1 MFFGDIDNPIGI
13 DISDVSVK
21 LVQFNRRNGK
31 LEVAAYSDVPLPSGL
46 VENDI
51 VENEE
56 GLVSFLKGIFRNKTY
71 QTGKLKGRSIVVSI
85 PESKAFVRVINLPR
99 LGPNELLTAVPLEA
113 EQYIPIPI
121 DQMQIDW
128 QVVGETRNGLR
139 VFITATPKNY
149 VRDILNVLKKAGL
162 VAQSI
167 EAESA

>member
-71 QTGKLKGRSIVVSI
+71 QTGKLNQWMFHIYD
-85 PESKAFVRVINLPR
+85 INK
-99 LGPNELLTAVPLEA
+99 
-113 EQYIPIPI
+113 
-121 DQMQIDW
+121 
-128 QVVGETRNGLR
+128 TRTEH
-139 VFITATPKNY
+139 VFY
-149 VRDILNVLKKAGL
+149 R
-162 VAQSI
+162 
-167 EAESA
+167 